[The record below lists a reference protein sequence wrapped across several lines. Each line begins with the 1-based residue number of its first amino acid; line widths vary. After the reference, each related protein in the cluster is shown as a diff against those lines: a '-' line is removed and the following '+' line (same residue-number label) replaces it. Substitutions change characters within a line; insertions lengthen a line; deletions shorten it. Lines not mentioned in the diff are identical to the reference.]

1 MMLRL
6 GTLLLALLVAASADA
21 AQVRDYTYFL
31 NELVNLDGLPLLQDG
46 VISAQASSYDRTSRY
61 DAETDEYIEWGA
73 NADWGQY
80 IREDEETK
88 EGVMAELEGPG
99 CILRMWSAS
108 PQGVIRFYLDGD
120 TKPTYEFDFKKLF
133 TGEIEPFIRPLVWQR
148 GVVLGGTNPA
158 SDCYVPI
165 PFAKSCKVTT
175 VLLNE
180 DGTPKDIPRYHYQ
193 IGYKL
198 YPKDWK
204 VETFRLP
211 LKPKYKA
218 ALDEAARLWENC
230 GEDPQPLRRRRA
242 REQREQVS
250 TIKVKPGETTKL
262 FDLTGPATIRQFH
275 ATVKSKDAYA
285 GRKVVLRA
293 FWDGAEEPSV
303 LTPIGDFFGRA
314 VGEKEYRSLPL
325 GMTDEMDYC
334 YWRMP
339 FRKRGTLTVE
349 NQGVKEATIE
359 CRFVY
364 TTGAVA
370 ENAAYFHA
378 KWRREASSKTFDY
391 PFLECDGSAGVY
403 LGDVLAIDNLLGGWW
418 GEGDEKIYV
427 DGEKFPS
434 TFGTGSEDYYGD
446 AWGIRWFVNPYHGC
460 PQNEG
465 RKQVL
470 YRWHISD
477 SIPFS
482 KSFKITIENYSA
494 FNFDMQNGYAS
505 VAYWYQMPGGT
516 DFFDKQLPDP
526 EDRVPTPKFVARG
539 AIEAERIVADEAEV
553 TVLDAPETR
562 DEYSRGCA
570 IRPKG
575 RTMKLAI
582 PIEGADAYMFA
593 FFSGPETRIPDER
606 VTLLYGGEPV
616 GEKIGLAEGEHTF
629 TLRLE
634 DTPEATSEPFV
645 LDYILLIPYR
655 NFITEWLVV
664 GPFDNVDDE
673 GFDRAYPPE
682 EALDFAAEYEV
693 KDGTAKW
700 EKVSA
705 DANGYVNFDGHFKPN
720 DWVLAYACAVVVSP
734 DERDTDLLVGSDDG
748 VKAWLNG
755 TLVLNTHAHRGWRA
769 DQDRKRIH
777 LNKGANTLLI
787 KVDEGGGAW
796 GLSARIVD
804 TEETLK
810 YGLPGK

>member
-6 GTLLLALLVAASADA
+6 CILLLALFLAAPLHA
-21 AQVRDYTYFL
+21 AEVRDYTYFVD
-31 NELVNLDGLPLLQDG
+31 ELVNLDGLPLLQDG
-46 VISAQASSYDRTSRY
+46 VISAQASSYDRGSKY
-61 DAETDEYIEWGA
+61 DAQTGEYVNWGA
-73 NADWGQY
+73 NGDWGQY
-80 IREDEETK
+80 IREDEATK

-99 CILRMWSAS
+99 CILRMWSAA
-108 PQGVIRFYLDGD
+108 PAGVIRFYLDGD

-133 TGEIEPFIRPLVWQR
+133 TGEIEPFIQPLVWQR
-148 GVVLGGTNPA
+148 GVVLGGGNPA

-180 DGTPKDIPRYHYQ
+180 DGTPKDIPRYHYH

-211 LKPKYKA
+211 LKPAYKA
-218 ALDEAARLWENC
+218 ALEEAARLWKNC
-230 GEDPQPLRRRRA
+230 GEDPQPVA
-242 REQREQVS
+242 KAREQVS
-250 TIKVKPGETTKL
+250 TIKVKPGETAKL

-275 ATVKSKDAYA
+275 ARVKSKDPYA
-285 GRKVVLRA
+285 GRNIVLRA
-293 FWDGAEEPSV
+293 FWDGAEAPSV

-339 FRKRGTLTVE
+339 FRTRGTLTVE
-349 NQGVKEATIE
+349 NQGTKETTVE

-364 TTGAVA
+364 TTGTVP

-378 KWRREASSKTFDY
+378 KWRREESSKTFDY
-391 PFLECDGSAGVY
+391 PFLECAGSAGIY
-403 LGDVLAIDNLLGGWW
+403 LGDMLAIDNLLGGWW

-465 RKQVL
+465 RKQVC

-482 KSFKITIENYSA
+482 NSFKITIENYSA
-494 FNFDMQNGYAS
+494 FNFEMQNGYAS
-505 VAYWYQMPGGT
+505 VAYWYQVPGGT
-516 DFFDKQLPDP
+516 DFFAGELPAAVN
-526 EDRVPTPKFVARG
+526 RMPTPKFVARG
-539 AIEAERIVADEAEV
+539 AIEAERIVADKAEV
-553 TVLDAPETR
+553 TILDAPETR
-562 DEYSRGCA
+562 DDYSWGRA
-570 IRPKG
+570 VSPKG
-575 RTMKLAI
+575 RTMKLTV
-582 PIEGADAYMFA
+582 PIEGADAYTFS
-593 FFSGPETRIPDER
+593 FFSGPETRVPDER
-606 VTLLYGGEPV
+606 VTLLYNGKPV
-616 GEKIGLAEGEHTF
+616 GEKIGLTEGEHTF
-629 TLRLE
+629 TLRIE
-634 DTPEATSEPFV
+634 DTPEAAGEPLV
-645 LDYILLIPYR
+645 LDYLSIVPYR

-664 GPFDNVDDE
+664 GPFDNADDK
-673 GFDRAYPPE
+673 GFDTAYLPE
-682 EALDFAAEYEV
+682 EKLDLAAEYEV
-693 KDGTAKW
+693 KDGRAKW
-700 EKVSA
+700 EALSA
-705 DANGYVNFDGHFKPN
+705 AANGYVNFDGHFKPN
-720 DWVLAYACAVVVSP
+720 EWVVAYAWAEVVSP

-748 VKAWLNG
+748 VKVWLNG
-755 TLVLNTHAHRGWRA
+755 TLVHNNHSHRGWRA

-777 LNKGANTLLI
+777 LKKGANILLI
-787 KVDEGGGAW
+787 KVDEGVGAW
-796 GLSARIVD
+796 GFSARVVD
-804 TEETLK
+804 PEETLK